1 VHGDLH
7 VRHLLLDAADRV
19 AGVIDW
25 GDVCMADPA
34 VDLSFAYAGLAGP
47 ARRAFLTAY
56 GPVPAEREAAARTL
70 ALNLSATLA
79 EYAASTG
86 RDALLAESLA
96 GLRRA
101 LAA

>member
-1 VHGDLH
+1 
-7 VRHLLLDAADRV
+7 
-19 AGVIDW
+19 
-25 GDVCMADPA
+25 
-34 VDLSFAYAGLAGP
+34 
-47 ARRAFLTAY
+47 
-56 GPVPAEREAAARTL
+56 VPAEREAAARTL